1 MLTVALTLAVMV
13 LLFAALIRVGAFL
26 INTERARIIS
36 QVGALAAV
44 YGGEP
49 TALEVVQ
56 LNYATLCGFR
66 KPANDKVLFT
76 VCVDVQGTQRF
87 AHAVD
92 SWTISVPTLEP

>member
-1 MLTVALTLAVMV
+1 MTVALTLAAMV
-13 LLFAALIRVGAFL
+13 LLFAAFNRVGASL
-26 INTERARIIS
+26 INSERARIIS

-44 YGGEP
+44 YGGET
-49 TALEVVQ
+49 TAHEVVQ
-56 LNYATLCGFR
+56 LNHATVCGFR
-66 KPANDKVLFT
+66 KPANDTAFFT

>member
-1 MLTVALTLAVMV
+1 MVM
-13 LLFAALIRVGAFL
+13 LFAAFSRVGAFL
-26 INTERARIIS
+26 INAERARIIS
-36 QVGALAAV
+36 QVGALASV

-49 TALEVVQ
+49 TTREVVQ
-56 LNYATLCGFR
+56 MNRATVCGFR
-66 KPANDKVLFT
+66 KPTNDKALFT

>member
-1 MLTVALTLAVMV
+1 MVM
-13 LLFAALIRVGAFL
+13 LFAALSQVGAFL
-26 INTERARIIS
+26 VNVERARIIS
-36 QVGALAAV
+36 QVGALATV

-49 TALEVVQ
+49 TALEVVKM
-56 LNYATLCGFR
+56 NHATVCDFR
-66 KPANDKVLFT
+66 NPANNKERFT

>member
-1 MLTVALTLAVMV
+1 MV
-13 LLFAALIRVGAFL
+13 LLFAAFNRVGTYL
-26 INTERARIIS
+26 INAERARIVS

-44 YGGEP
+44 YGGER
-49 TALEVVQ
+49 TAREVAQ
-56 LNYATLCGFR
+56 LNDATVCEFR
-66 KPANDKVLFT
+66 NPANDTAFFT

>member
-1 MLTVALTLAVMV
+1 MV
-13 LLFAALIRVGAFL
+13 LLSAALSRVGVYL
-26 INTERARIIS
+26 INAERARIIS

-49 TALEVVQ
+49 TAREVVQ
-56 LNYATLCGFR
+56 LNRATVCGFR
-66 KPANDKVLFT
+66 KPSNDKALFT

-92 SWTISVPTLEP
+92 SWTMSVPTLEP

>member
-1 MLTVALTLAVMV
+1 MV
-13 LLFAALIRVGAFL
+13 LLLAALSRVGASL
-26 INTERARIIS
+26 ISAERARIIS

-49 TALEVVQ
+49 TAHEVVQ
-56 LNYATLCGFR
+56 LNRATVCDFHN
-66 KPANDKVLFT
+66 PANDTALFT

>member
-1 MLTVALTLAVMV
+1 MV
-13 LLFAALIRVGAFL
+13 LLFAALSQVGAHL

-49 TALEVVQ
+49 TAHEVVQ
-56 LNYATLCGFR
+56 LNRATVCDFHN
-66 KPANDKVLFT
+66 PTNDTALFT
-76 VCVDVQGTQRF
+76 VCADVQGTQRF

-92 SWTISVPTLEP
+92 SWTMSVPTLEP

>member
-1 MLTVALTLAVMV
+1 MV
-13 LLFAALIRVGAFL
+13 LLFAALSRVGAS
-26 INTERARIIS
+26 IIDTERARIIS

-49 TALEVVQ
+49 KTREVVQ
-56 LNYATLCGFR
+56 LNRATVCGFR
-66 KPANDKVLFT
+66 KPANNKAFFT

-92 SWTISVPTLEP
+92 SWTISVSTLEP

>member
-1 MLTVALTLAVMV
+1 MTVALTLAVMV
-13 LLFAALIRVGAFL
+13 LLFAALSRIGAHL

-36 QVGALAAV
+36 QVGALASV

-49 TALEVVQ
+49 TARELVQ
-56 LNYATLCGFR
+56 LNDATLCGFR
-66 KPANDKVLFT
+66 KPANKEAFFT
-76 VCVDVQGTQRF
+76 ACVDVQGTQRF

>member
-1 MLTVALTLAVMV
+1 MTVALTLAVMV
-13 LLFAALIRVGAFL
+13 WLFAALSRVGAHL

-49 TALEVVQ
+49 TAHEVVQ
-56 LNYATLCGFR
+56 LNHAKVCGFR
-66 KPANDKVLFT
+66 KPSNDKALFT

>member
-1 MLTVALTLAVMV
+1 LTVALTLAVMV
-13 LLFAALIRVGAFL
+13 LLFAAFNQVGARL
-26 INTERARIIS
+26 INAELARIIS

-49 TALEVVQ
+49 TAHEAVQ
-56 LNYATLCGFR
+56 LNHATVCGFR
-66 KPANDKVLFT
+66 KPANDTAFFT

>member
-1 MLTVALTLAVMV
+1 MTVALTIAVMV
-13 LLFAALIRVGAFL
+13 LLLAAFSRVGAYL
-26 INTERARIIS
+26 INAERARIIS

-49 TALEVVQ
+49 TANEVVQ
-56 LNYATLCGFR
+56 LNHAAVCEFR
-66 KPANDKVLFT
+66 NPANDTPFFT